1 MFHWLRSTWGGGA
14 DLLASARPAAVKN
27 WPLNIFIFFFEIIST
42 LWRCNFHCFV
52 NSFRRVVFQLI

>member
-27 WPLNIFIFFFEIIST
+27 WPLNIFIFFSKLFPFYGGVIFIV
-42 LWRCNFHCFV
+42 L
-52 NSFRRVVFQLI
+52 